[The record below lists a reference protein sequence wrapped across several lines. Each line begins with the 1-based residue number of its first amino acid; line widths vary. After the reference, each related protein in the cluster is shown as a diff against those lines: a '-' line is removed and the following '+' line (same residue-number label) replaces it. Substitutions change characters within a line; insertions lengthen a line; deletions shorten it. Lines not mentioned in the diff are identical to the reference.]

1 MFRLIF
7 CLIGLTFSTSACQ
20 QSAELR
26 LSQIDAELQKSYS
39 EIDHIS
45 ADSLA
50 QWMAQNRNLVI
61 LDVREEDEFSVG
73 HIDGAIRISPNA
85 SDDDVL
91 AMVND
96 DIADKDVI
104 FYCSV
109 GVRSSQLAK
118 RSMQLLQD
126 SGAKSISNLS
136 EGIFKWHN
144 DKRLLKDA
152 AGETLLVHPYNKTWG
167 KLLARQDYVSNTPNN
182 IP

>member
-7 CLIGLTFSTSACQ
+7 CLIGLTFSTSGCQ
-20 QSAELR
+20 QSAQDR

-39 EIDHIS
+39 EINHVS
-45 ADSLA
+45 AERLA
-50 QWMAQNRNLVI
+50 QWMEQDKDVVI
-61 LDVREEDEFSVG
+61 FDVREEDEFSVG

-85 SDDDVL
+85 TADEVIAAVSNL
-91 AMVND
+91 AE
-96 DIADKDVI
+96 KDVV

-118 RSMQLLQD
+118 RSMQELEA

-144 DKRLLKDA
+144 DQRSLKNA
-152 AGETLLVHPYNKTWG
+152 EGETLLVHPYNKTWG
-167 KLLARQDYVSNTPNN
+167 KLLERQDYVSNTPDSAS
-182 IP
+182 